1 MRKTQIGIKTMK
13 LYIGVDPGLTGAIA
27 AIDHNGKLVTVKD
40 LPTMPT
46 GGKNTKVKLQIDPAA
61 LRDDLKFIFSH
72 GDNYTAAIERVTAM
86 PGQGVAGVFSLG
98 DTYGA
103 VRSVFAVLSVSS
115 AFPTPAVWK
124 RAMGLN
130 SDKER
135 SRAMA
140 VKLFPESARFLSRK
154 KDHNRAEAILLCEW
168 LRRKVA

>member
-1 MRKTQIGIKTMK
+1 VRKTQIGIKVMR

-46 GGKNTKVKLQIDPAA
+46 VGKNAKVKLQINPAA

-72 GDNYTAAIERVTAM
+72 GDNYTAAIERVTSM
-86 PGQGVAGVFSLG
+86 TGQGVAGVLSFG

-103 VRSVFAVLSVSS
+103 VRSVFAVLGVSS
-115 AFPTPAVWK
+115 AFPSPAVWK
-124 RAMGLN
+124 RAMGLD
-130 SDKER
+130 SDKEK

-140 VKLFPESARFLSRK
+140 VKLFPESEKFLSRK

-168 LRRKVA
+168 LRRNTA